1 MNAVVDHA
9 ADRRPFLQRVRD
21 RACWIFPAKNDPRW
35 IFVIFHSTYVV
46 LGHLLLNFNRSP
58 EQIVVALVIC
68 MLLDMLYTYAHTR
81 LFLFP
86 LSGLITGLGL
96 AILFTAP
103 GNTWLMLLVS
113 WMSITFKYL
122 ITWRGHHV
130 FNPTNISLVLV
141 LLFSGGQAAVA
152 PAYQWG
158 GSWQILALVFA
169 FGTLIMW
176 RANKLPLVVAFWAT
190 YSLGA
195 LLRAEFTHMPAEIT
209 LYAAL
214 SGGAFWLFSF
224 FMITDP
230 KTSPPTT
237 KAQIGYGIAVAGVDI
252 WFQLNTAVFSLFY
265 ALFIVCAVRALAQ
278 VFQDVVR
285 PRLAGV
291 PA

>member
-1 MNAVVDHA
+1 MT
-9 ADRRPFLQRVRD
+9 FLQRIR
-21 RACWIFPAKNDPRW
+21 RRENWILPAKNDPRW
-35 IFVIFHSTYVV
+35 IFVCFHSTYVL

-58 EQIVVALVIC
+58 EQIAIAIGAC
-68 MLLDMLYTYAHTR
+68 ALLDVIFTYAHTR

-86 LSGLITGLGL
+86 LSGVITGLGL

-103 GNTWLMLLVS
+103 GNEWLMLLAA
-113 WMSITFKYL
+113 WMSISFKYL

-130 FNPTNISLVLV
+130 FNPTNIALVVL
-141 LLFSGGQAAVA
+141 LLFSGGQVAVA

-158 GSWQILALVFA
+158 GSWQILAVVFG
-169 FGTLIMW
+169 FGCVIMW
-176 RANKLPLVVAFWAT
+176 RAKKLPLVVAFWAA
-190 YSLGA
+190 YCVSA
-195 LLRAEFTHMPAEIT
+195 LLRAHLTHMPAEIT
-209 LYAAL
+209 LYAQI

-230 KTSPPTT
+230 KTSPPSA
-237 KAQIGYGIAVAGVDI
+237 KGQIVYGVAIAAVDA

-265 ALFIVCAVRALAQ
+265 ALFVVCAARALWM
-278 VFQDVVR
+278 VYLDVVR